1 MIQLTCDRQ
10 QLVEAVSNVQ
20 RAVSSKSS
28 VPALEGILLKAGR
41 EGMTL
46 CGFDLELG
54 MTTRLPARIEESG
67 SVILGARLFSDIIR
81 RLPGDLVKL
90 TVDEKN
96 VTTIESGASEF
107 SIAGMGAEEYPEL
120 PSVSGAGEF
129 SVQNDLLK
137 GMIRQTIFA
146 VADSDAKP
154 IHTGTLFELSGGRLR
169 LVSVD
174 GYRLAMREEI
184 LTGEGAEGT
193 DGLDAPTGSS
203 EEMSFVVPG
212 KTLTEVMKLLPEDD
226 GTVGIQVGRRHI
238 LFTIGSYT
246 VISRLL
252 EGEFLDYRSAI
263 PSACQTEVKVNTR
276 EFINSVE
283 RVSLLITDRLK
294 SPVRCVFG
302 EDSIHLSCST
312 AIGRANDQFSASI
325 QGAGLEMGFNN
336 RYLLDALRNTEGD
349 EVRIQLNGPLSPMK
363 IMPPEGDSYLFLVL
377 PVRLKAN

>member
-10 QLVEAVSNVQ
+10 QLVEAVSNLQ

-28 VPALEGILLKAGR
+28 VPALEGILLKAER
-41 EGMTL
+41 EEMTL

-193 DGLDAPTGSS
+193 DGLDAPAGSS